1 MKTCFSGEREARNEI
16 LFNGYR
22 PSVWVMKKFWRWIVM
37 VIAQQ
42 CESQLCKSQLHN
54 SEYLLL
60 LKEYYCNYILQND

>member
-1 MKTCFSGEREARNEI
+1 
-16 LFNGYR
+16 
-22 PSVWVMKKFWRWIVM
+22 M

-42 CESQLCKSQLHN
+42 GESQLCKSQLHN